1 MNKGQI
7 LKRINDWLKENF
19 VSFLILSIFVVFLGV
34 SIVYFNNDNI
44 DSKDY
49 TRDLLIYTSL
59 NTLLAL
65 FNTYVRIENYEA
77 LKENRKVKTFGFVK
91 QASKH
96 GNKMFLLSL
105 LIQIKITL
113 WTMLFIIPGLVKRL
127 EYQRAVY
134 NMVDYP
140 DMQIEEAFASARMEM
155 RGRKWDLFLTE
166 LITLIP
172 LMLAVMMLFYSFIQ
186 ITFDGGMRIEYSLD
200 VFKVIV
206 GIFAIFGIMYSNMLS
221 LSLEPVFNLELNKI
235 SKENISDN
243 YSF

>member
-1 MNKGQI
+1 MNRGNI

-19 VSFLILSIFVVFLGV
+19 VSFLILSIFVLALGASV
-34 SIVYFNNDNI
+34 VYFNNDEV
-44 DSKDY
+44 DSANY
-49 TRDLLIYTSL
+49 TRDLLIFTTL

-65 FNTYVRIENYEA
+65 LNTYIRIENYEA
-77 LKENRKVKTFGFVK
+77 LKENRKVKIFGFIG

-96 GNKMFLLSL
+96 GGKMFLLTL

-113 WTMLFIIPGLVKRL
+113 WTMLFVIPGLVKRL

-140 DMQIEEAFASARMEM
+140 SMQIGEAFSSARMEM
-155 RGRKWDLFLTE
+155 RGRRWDLFLTE
-166 LITLIP
+166 LVVLIP
-172 LMLAVMMLFYSFIQ
+172 FMLAVMMLFYSFIQ
-186 ITFDGGMRIEYSLD
+186 ITFDGGMRIDYSID

-206 GIFAIFGIMYSNMLS
+206 GMFAIFGIMYSNMLS

-235 SKENISDN
+235 VERDVSDI
-243 YSF
+243 YSI

>member
-1 MNKGQI
+1 MNKEQI
-7 LKRINDWLKENF
+7 LIRINDWLKENF
-19 VSFLILSIFVVFLGV
+19 FSFLILSIFVVFLGV

-49 TRDLLIYTSL
+49 TRDLLIYTLL
-59 NTLLAL
+59 NTLLTL

-77 LKENRKVKTFGFVK
+77 LKENRKVRTFGFIK

-113 WTMLFIIPGLVKRL
+113 WTMLFIIPGLVRRL

-140 DMQIEEAFASARMEM
+140 DMQIGEAFASARQEM
-155 RGRKWDLFLTE
+155 SGRKWDLFLTE
-166 LITLIP
+166 LIILVP

-186 ITFDGGMRIEYSLD
+186 ITFDGGMRIDYSID

-206 GIFAIFGIMYSNMLS
+206 GLFAVFGIMYSNMLS

-235 SKENISDN
+235 NERETPDN
-243 YSF
+243 YNI

>member
-7 LKRINDWLKENF
+7 LRRINDWLKENF
-19 VSFLILSIFVVFLGV
+19 ISFLILSLMVVFLGV
-34 SIVYFNNDNI
+34 SIFYFNNDNL

-77 LKENRKVKTFGFVK
+77 LKENRKVKTFGFIK

-96 GNKMFLLSL
+96 GNKMFLLSM

-127 EYQRAVY
+127 EYQRAIY

-140 DMQIEEAFASARMEM
+140 DMQIGEAFASARQEM
-155 RGRKWDLFLTE
+155 SSRKWDLFSIE

-172 LMLAVMMLFYSFIQ
+172 LMLAVMMLFYSFVQ
-186 ITFDGGMRIEYSLD
+186 ITFDGGMRIDYSID

-206 GIFAIFGIMYSNMLS
+206 GLFAVFGIMYSNMLS
-221 LSLEPVFNLELNKI
+221 LSLEPVFNLELNK
-235 SKENISDN
+235 KREENITDN
-243 YSF
+243 YSI

>member
-77 LKENRKVKTFGFVK
+77 LKENRKVRTFGFVK

-140 DMQIEEAFASARMEM
+140 DMQIGEAFASARMEM

-186 ITFDGGMRIEYSLD
+186 ITFDGGMKIDYSID

-206 GIFAIFGIMYSNMLS
+206 GIFAVFGIMYSNMLS

>member
-140 DMQIEEAFASARMEM
+140 DMQIGEAFASAKHEM
-155 RGRKWDLFLTE
+155 SGRKWDLFLTE

-172 LMLAVMMLFYSFIQ
+172 LMLAVMMLFYSFVQ
-186 ITFDGGMRIEYSLD
+186 ITFDGGMRIDYSID

-206 GIFAIFGIMYSNMLS
+206 GLFAIFGIMYSNMLS
-221 LSLEPVFNLELNKI
+221 LSLEPVFNLEINKI
-235 SKENISDN
+235 SERDISNN
-243 YSF
+243 YSI